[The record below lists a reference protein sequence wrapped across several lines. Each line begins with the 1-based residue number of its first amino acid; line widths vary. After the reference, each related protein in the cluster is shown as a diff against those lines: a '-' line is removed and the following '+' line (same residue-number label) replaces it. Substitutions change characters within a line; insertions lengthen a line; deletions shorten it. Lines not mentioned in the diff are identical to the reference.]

1 MDLTKELT
9 IAKELA
15 IKAGKEILIIYDSDD
30 FQITNKSENNYASPL
45 TKADLKANE
54 IIVTKLRKE
63 FPSYAI
69 LTEEEKDDK
78 IRLNN
83 DYVWIIDPIDGT
95 KEFIKKNGE
104 FTVNIALVYKTEV
117 VLGVIY
123 VPVSEELY
131 FATKNNGSY
140 LNEQKI
146 NVSNANKQ
154 KEMIIVKSRSHASEK
169 LLKIIE
175 NFKDTIVKG
184 SSLKGCIIAKGDA
197 DIYPRLGPVNEW
209 DICAM
214 DIIIKEAGGKLTD
227 LEGKDLK
234 YNKINPLITSGFL
247 VTNNKIHKEILDVIN
262 ND

>member
-104 FTVNIALVYKTEV
+104 FTVNIALVYKNEV

-131 FATKNNGSY
+131 YATKNNGSY

-146 NVSNANKQ
+146 SVSN
-154 KEMIIVKSRSHASEK
+154 
-169 LLKIIE
+169 
-175 NFKDTIVKG
+175 
-184 SSLKGCIIAKGDA
+184 
-197 DIYPRLGPVNEW
+197 
-209 DICAM
+209 
-214 DIIIKEAGGKLTD
+214 
-227 LEGKDLK
+227 
-234 YNKINPLITSGFL
+234 
-247 VTNNKIHKEILDVIN
+247 
-262 ND
+262 